1 MTKADGERIAN
12 ALISDDPE
20 TAKAAARELSK
31 APPSISD
38 PTARALARIIGEG
51 GEPAEAVSRLLGKTQ
66 AKWFG
71 GRGYG
76 KLQRTVLGIYADG
89 GSRGKAV
96 EGAAMYLNRGPDKR
110 YIEKR
115 IAHEPPGGSSWP
127 ARVWSVR
134 RSIWVM
140 ALYGLVLL
148 IGVPMAF
155 VEPLIVVPLLLAG
168 FALCVGI
175 DGWRRKCP
183 QCSMILGAERVGLVN
198 TEHGSLYKWRCVG
211 CGHRW
216 EATKYH

>member
-1 MTKADGERIAN
+1 MSKTDGERIAN

-20 TAKAAARELSK
+20 TAKAAAQELSK

-38 PTARALARIIGEG
+38 PTARALARIIREG
-51 GEPAEAVSRLLGKTQ
+51 GERAEAVSQLLGETR
-66 AKWFG
+66 ATWFG
-71 GRGYG
+71 GKGYR
-76 KLQRTVLGIYADG
+76 KLQLTVLGIYADG
-89 GSRGKAV
+89 GKRAKAV
-96 EGAAMYLNRGPDKR
+96 EGAAMYLNRGPDPR
-110 YIEKR
+110 YVEKR

-148 IGVPMAF
+148 FGVPMAF
-155 VEPLIVVPLLLAG
+155 VDPLIVVPLLLAG

-183 QCSMILGAERVGLVN
+183 SCSMILGAERVGLIGV
-198 TEHGSLYKWRCVG
+198 EHGTLYKWRCVG
-211 CGHRW
+211 CQHRW
-216 EATKYH
+216 EKQKYH